1 MTKYFCVSGSPC
13 MSVNRVNEVIEEC
26 EKFTDA
32 EKSIVSDL
40 KQQGTTQRSL
50 PMFSRS
56 EKL

>member
-1 MTKYFCVSGSPC
+1 